1 MKTYPTQ
8 RVLRWLCCLLM
19 APVLHAQAQIVIGQ
33 VLPLTGPQA
42 AFGQAVKSGT
52 EALVH
57 SVNNQGGVNGNKL
70 VLAVKDDAFNP
81 EKTAALVTDLVKSD
95 NAIGIVSL
103 IGGANVLA
111 ALPAG
116 HAAGVPIVGVLNG
129 NPGLRA
135 QPNSTITHVRSSLD
149 SEMNEV
155 IKQYTVLGMSR
166 FAFFSPDDKAG
177 QAAAN
182 GMKNALAAQKLD
194 LVAAIGYD
202 RKATDFKPYADQ
214 VAKAKA
220 DVLIVFA
227 PARAAADLIFAL
239 KAASVR
245 TRVVCAS
252 MVDEQTLFGMLKEKS
267 KGVVFASVVPSPF
280 GVNLA
285 INREYQAAL
294 KASGV
299 TDVSL
304 ASFEAFI
311 NAKVLVEAIR
321 RAGDQPTR
329 ASVLKTLATMAP
341 LDLGG
346 ITFHAQPQG
355 IYKAGIN
362 ISDIVMLSDNGRL
375 VR

>member
-1 MKTYPTQ
+1 MKTYPTK

-19 APVLHAQAQIVIGQ
+19 APALHAQAQIVIGQ

-52 EALVH
+52 EALVR
-57 SVNNQGGVNGNKL
+57 SVNDQGGVNGKKL
-70 VLAVKDDAFNP
+70 VLTVKDDAFNP
-81 EKTAALVTDLVKSD
+81 EKTAALITDLVKSD

-111 ALPAG
+111 AIPAG
-116 HAAGVPIVGVLNG
+116 HAANVPIVGVLNG
-129 NPGLRA
+129 NPGLRTP
-135 QPNSTITHVRSSLD
+135 PNSTITHVRNSFD
-149 SEMNEV
+149 GEMNEV
-155 IKQYTVLGMSR
+155 IKQYTVLGLSR
-166 FAFFSPDDKAG
+166 FALFSPDDKAG
-177 QAAAN
+177 QAAAS
-182 GMKNALAAQKLD
+182 GVKNALVAKNLNLAA
-194 LVAAIGYD
+194 VIGYD
-202 RKATDFKPYADQ
+202 RKATDFKPYVEQ
-214 VAKAKA
+214 VAKANA
-220 DVLIVFA
+220 DVLIIFA
-227 PARAAADLIFAL
+227 PARAAADLILAL

-245 TRVVCAS
+245 SRVVCAS
-252 MVDEQTLFGMLKEKS
+252 VVDEQALFSMLKEKS
-267 KGVVFASVVPSPF
+267 KGVVFSSVVPSPF
-280 GVNLA
+280 SVSLA

-311 NAKVLVEAIR
+311 NAKVLVEAIK

-329 ASVLKTLATMAP
+329 ASVLKTLATMP
-341 LDLGG
+341 PVDLGG
-346 ITFHAQPQG
+346 ITFYPQPQG

-362 ISDIVMLSDNGRL
+362 VTDIVMLSDNGRL

>member
-19 APVLHAQAQIVIGQ
+19 APALHAQAQIVIGQ

-42 AFGQAVKSGT
+42 VFGQAVKNGT
-52 EALVH
+52 EALMR
-57 SVNNQGGVNGNKL
+57 SVNDQGGVNGNKL
-70 VLAVKDDAFNP
+70 VLMVKDDASNP
-81 EKTAALVTDLVKSD
+81 EKTAALVIDLVKSD

-103 IGGANVLA
+103 IGDANVLA

-116 HAAGVPIVGVLNG
+116 YAAGVPIVGVISG

-149 SEMNEV
+149 GEMKEV

-166 FAFFSPDDKAG
+166 FAVFSSDDKAG
-177 QAAAN
+177 QAATV
-182 GMKNALAAQKLD
+182 GMKTALAAKKLD
-194 LVAAIGYD
+194 LAAAIGYD

-214 VAKAKA
+214 VAQAKA

-227 PARAAADLIFAL
+227 PAQAAADLILAL

-252 MVDEQTLFGMLKEKS
+252 VVDEQALFEMLQEKS
-267 KGVVFASVVPSPF
+267 KGVVFSSVVPSPF

-285 INREYQAAL
+285 INREYKAAL
-294 KASGV
+294 KAMDVS
-299 TDVSL
+299 DVSL

-311 NAKVLVEAIR
+311 NAKVLVEALK

-329 ASVLKTLATMAP
+329 ASVLKTLATMP
-341 LDLGG
+341 PVDLGG

-355 IYKAGIN
+355 AYKVGIN
-362 ISDIVMLSDNGRL
+362 ISDIVMLSDDGRL